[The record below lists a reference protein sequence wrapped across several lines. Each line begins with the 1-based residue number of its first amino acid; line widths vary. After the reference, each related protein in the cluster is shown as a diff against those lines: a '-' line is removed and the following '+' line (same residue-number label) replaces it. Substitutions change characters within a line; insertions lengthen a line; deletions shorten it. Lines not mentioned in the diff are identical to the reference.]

1 MVITYLYICIYIYI
15 DSILAVSQRSVR
27 CGHRTWIQV
36 FARST
41 GHSPGRRTAERGAPC
56 LIQTPFGRLLRQR
69 LQPLSASC
77 WKHGGCLLDL
87 NLNVVRQHL
96 AKDFFFKCPR
106 LQGSTLRD
114 VSDPLDRLKHRC
126 FCCCCC
132 CCFLLC
138 IYIYITCIY
147 KWNESMLHKRAQ
159 YINTWCDINLWLS
172 NMIHL
177 FIGWV
182 WVKQV
187 PLN

>member
-1 MVITYLYICIYIYI
+1 MYLYICIYILIYIYI

-56 LIQTPFGRLLRQR
+56 LIQTPFGRLVRQR

-77 WKHGGCLLDL
+77 WKRGGCLLDL

-96 AKDFFFKCPR
+96 AKDFFKCPR

-114 VSDPLDRLKHRC
+114 VSDPLDRLSTGVVAAAAAGVV
-126 FCCCCC
+126 FTM
-132 CCFLLC
+132 
-138 IYIYITCIY
+138 YIYIQHVYIY
-147 KWNESMLHKRAQ
+147 KV
-159 YINTWCDINLWLS
+159 NLCYTS
-172 NMIHL
+172 GPRI
-177 FIGWV
+177 
-182 WVKQV
+182 
-187 PLN
+187 

>member
-1 MVITYLYICIYIYI
+1 MYLYIYVFIYLYIYI

-56 LIQTPFGRLLRQR
+56 LIQTPFGRLVRQR

-77 WKHGGCLLDL
+77 WKRGGCLLDL

-96 AKDFFFKCPR
+96 AKDFFKCPR

-114 VSDPLDRLKHRC
+114 VSDPLDRLSTGVVAAAAAGAGVV
-126 FCCCCC
+126 FTM
-132 CCFLLC
+132 
-138 IYIYITCIY
+138 YIYIQHVYIY
-147 KWNESMLHKRAQ
+147 KV
-159 YINTWCDINLWLS
+159 NLCYTS
-172 NMIHL
+172 GPRI
-177 FIGWV
+177 
-182 WVKQV
+182 
-187 PLN
+187 